1 VAAFDPRAEFE
12 NARRALTL
20 ETAAWVRFQAIQV
33 TGLIARSIV
42 AQLERTEG

>member
-1 VAAFDPRAEFE
+1 VAAFNPRGEFG

-20 ETAAWVRFQAIQV
+20 ETAARVRFQAIQI
-33 TGLIARSIV
+33 TGPIARRIV